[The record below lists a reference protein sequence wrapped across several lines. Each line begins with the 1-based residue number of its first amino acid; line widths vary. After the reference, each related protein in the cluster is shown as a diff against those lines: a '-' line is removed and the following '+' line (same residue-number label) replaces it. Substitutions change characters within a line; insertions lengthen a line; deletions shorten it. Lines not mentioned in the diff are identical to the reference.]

1 VEFWFGQT
9 TGVKTDLRV
18 DVGLNTYHTDIFTMK
33 IQLFLLL
40 SISLV
45 FSSLNACASTPGIS
59 SPPVSHVLWDTL
71 LHRHVKSDGFVD
83 YQGMIRDS
91 AQLNR
96 YLEVLSAAN
105 PNGENWTREEK
116 MAFWINA
123 YNAFTVKLIVDYY
136 PVESIKDI
144 KRGIPFVNTVWDIKF
159 ISIGGKKY
167 DLNNIEHSIL
177 RPDFKDARVHAA
189 INCASYSCPVLR
201 GEAYMAE
208 RLDEQL
214 TDAMRRFVND
224 PLRNRVSAKKAEVS
238 EIFKWFRGD
247 FVRETGSIRAY
258 LNRYAEEKLDANG
271 RISHL
276 DYKWKLN
283 DAR

>member
-1 VEFWFGQT
+1 
-9 TGVKTDLRV
+9 
-18 DVGLNTYHTDIFTMK
+18 MK
-33 IQLFLLL
+33 IPMHLLL
-40 SISLV
+40 SLTLLCHV
-45 FSSLNACASTPGIS
+45 CCTYASTPDSIAPAIS
-59 SPPVSHVLWDTL
+59 HTIWDEL
-71 LHRHVKSDGFVD
+71 LHRHVKTDGFVD

-91 AQLNR
+91 AMLQQ
-96 YLEVLSAAN
+96 YLDVLSAAQ
-105 PNGENWTREEK
+105 PNAGNWSREEK

-123 YNAFTVKLIVDYY
+123 YNAFTVKLIVDHY

-201 GEAYMAE
+201 AEAYVPE

-224 PLRNRVSAKKAEVS
+224 PLRNRVSAKTAEVS

-247 FVRETGSIRAY
+247 FVREAGSIRSY
-258 LNRYAEEKLDANG
+258 LNRYANTKLDANG
-271 RISHL
+271 RISYI
-276 DYKWKLN
+276 DYRWKLN
-283 DAR
+283 DAK